1 MGDNPILDF
10 GIDRS
15 SLKFIGEGLQRP
27 ECILAE
33 KNGVLWSADARG
45 GVVELR
51 PDGSSRV
58 ICQRRSKEFQQAGS
72 EVSRYLKG
80 ALPNGLAFADNCDI
94 LVANCNGSWRRAVD
108 GQRHIWRSRSANSL
122 HRLVEGL
129 VNSVF

>member
-1 MGDNPILDF
+1 MDARDRMLAGRKRASQEGIMGDNPILDF

-80 ALPNGLAFADNCDI
+80 ALP
-94 LVANCNGSWRRAVD
+94 
-108 GQRHIWRSRSANSL
+108 
-122 HRLVEGL
+122 
-129 VNSVF
+129 